1 MPRWERVD
9 RSEFDRLP
17 PRTQQKPADPEW
29 EDILADLEAG
39 EAVRFRYAD
48 EKEMRGLR
56 LSIGRRANRRG
67 FKVELR
73 YGDGYLIA
81 QRIEAASP
89 AATDGTAAGA
99 EVVGEGAR
107 PRRGR
112 RRRDDEAAQLAA
124 VA

>member
-17 PRTQQKPADPEW
+17 PRTQQKPPDPEW
-29 EDILADLEAG
+29 EDSLTELEAG
-39 EAVRFRYAD
+39 NTVRFPYAD

-89 AATDGTAAGA
+89 AATDGTAAEA

-112 RRRDDEAAQLAA
+112 RRRGEEAELVGAGT
-124 VA
+124 